1 MRGSG
6 DKPLKFVHVL
16 YIAIGLLSLIVV
28 ALVALLLRTAKQSK
42 NQTID
47 LENAR
52 AEINRLTDE
61 LDGARKSLALRQSNP
76 QPNAVDFA
84 AGTSTAVE
92 LGTAV
97 LEAGHKTLAEGAF
110 KVLDSFE
117 STREAGRAAQKL
129 HDDNVDGVYA
139 AISGINR
146 AVGDVFR
153 SFSTYRVTPAK
164 PRVETSPEPTTE
176 V

>member
-1 MRGSG
+1 
-6 DKPLKFVHVL
+6 VL

-28 ALVALLLRTAKQSK
+28 GLSVLLLRTAKQSK
-42 NQTID
+42 NLTID
-47 LENAR
+47 LETAN
-52 AEINRLTDE
+52 AEIRRLTDE
-61 LDGARKSLALRQSNP
+61 LEDARKELAIRQSGP

-92 LGTAV
+92 FGTAV
-97 LEAGHKTLAEGAF
+97 IEAGHKTLAEGAF
-110 KVLDSFE
+110 KVLDSFD

-129 HDDNVDGVYA
+129 HDENVDGVYA
-139 AISGINR
+139 AINGINR

-153 SFSTYRVTPAK
+153 SFSTYRVAK
-164 PRVETSPEPTTE
+164 PRPETDSSTE